1 MTTVRIAALLVS
13 AYTLSA
19 CASQGTSPPP
29 PPEPTAD
36 DAPTHGATSGNRS
49 RAPSPGKPSAPVEVS
64 ADIHVAERRAVITL
78 VVAREARDL
87 EVRVRGI
94 DGVTIVTPSAP
105 VRAPTAPA
113 GEKITLDVSFS
124 STNPDGTLVVEVE
137 GTFAGRPL
145 GAVRT
150 FSLGKPPAAGP
161 KDPPRTDASGRP
173 IVVLPGN

>member
-1 MTTVRIAALLVS
+1 MCLSGHEPASAPGADRRRRSHPRRDVRQSLPRA
-13 AYTLSA
+13 
-19 CASQGTSPPP
+19 
-29 PPEPTAD
+29 EPGQTQ
-36 DAPTHGATSGNRS
+36 R
-49 RAPSPGKPSAPVEVS
+49 PVEVS